1 MRPATIPEAIA
12 AASDETLSFIA
23 EVWALDVPHDATRS
37 ELEGA
42 IARWAGDAWVRG
54 HASGEELIEM
64 LGGAP
69 EHALPELFSEAL
81 TLVLERR
88 GKLERPDDGGQA
100 SHVPAG
106 TPPAV
111 PTVEAGRWYLCRCC
125 QEVVKASVPHATI
138 GGVWHCH
145 NPRTKVDGLYEAVD
159 LELAPEALVALLVA
173 DVVAG
178 RVVLPDEDP
187 RRRLDADR

>member
-1 MRPATIPEAIA
+1 MTGRYDHKKAGPFGPKRQQVLAHLVGEAL
-12 AASDETLSFIA
+12 T
-23 EVWALDVPHDATRS
+23 
-37 ELEGA
+37 
-42 IARWAGDAWVRG
+42 WVT
-54 HASGEELIEM
+54 ED
-64 LGGAP
+64 GAP

-173 DVVAG
+173 DVVA
-178 RVVLPDEDP
+178 EDGG
-187 RRRLDADR
+187 